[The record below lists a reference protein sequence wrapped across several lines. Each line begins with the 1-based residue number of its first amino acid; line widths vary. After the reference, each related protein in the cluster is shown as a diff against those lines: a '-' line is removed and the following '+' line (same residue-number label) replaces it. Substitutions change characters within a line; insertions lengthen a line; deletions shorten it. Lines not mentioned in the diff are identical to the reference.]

1 MGVILKI
8 LNLQSVLSGWALTLY
23 CLTHKAIQGSWRRD
37 LGALDGSGQLF
48 QEYFALHHHILAYF
62 PVHLPLLP

>member
-1 MGVILKI
+1 M
-8 LNLQSVLSGWALTLY
+8 
-23 CLTHKAIQGSWRRD
+23 
-37 LGALDGSGQLF
+37 GALDGSGQLF